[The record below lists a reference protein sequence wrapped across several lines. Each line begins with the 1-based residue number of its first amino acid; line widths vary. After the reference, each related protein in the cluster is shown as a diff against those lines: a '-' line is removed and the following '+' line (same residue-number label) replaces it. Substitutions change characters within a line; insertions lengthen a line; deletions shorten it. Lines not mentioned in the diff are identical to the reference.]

1 MITAPNIANTI
12 CYANTS
18 CGDAPT
24 FFAYRGAVKSEPK
37 SPEHAKVGHA
47 IYTERKAKGWSQDKL
62 AELVGVKSRQV
73 VQSWEAGKSMPKP
86 AEMRKLAAIFRNDD
100 LRAHSVIALAPARE
114 DRALYDVGHVA
125 RVPIISWVAASAFCG
140 SADPYP
146 VGNGEGYT
154 FVPGVSDRCYALR
167 VRGPSMQPRFSDG
180 DLIVVDPQREAKP
193 GDFVVVARD
202 AKEEATFKELARVD
216 GALWLKPLNQ
226 QFPAIPMPTDARI
239 CGVVVRR
246 IEEF

>member
-1 MITAPNIANTI
+1 MIAGATIANTF
-12 CYANTS
+12 CLANLC
-18 CGDAPT
+18 CGDSPS
-24 FFAYRGAVKSEPK
+24 FFAYRERVTIKAKSA
-37 SPEHAKVGHA
+37 EHERMATA
-47 IYTERKAKGWSQDKL
+47 IKTARKAKGYSQDKL
-62 AELVGVKSRQV
+62 AELVGVNSRQV
-73 VQSWEAGKSMPKP
+73 VQAWEAGRSMPKP
-86 AEMRKLAAIFRNDD
+86 AEMRKLAGLFFGDE
-100 LRAHSVIALAPARE
+100 LRERPLASLPSVRE
-114 DRALYDVGHVA
+114 DRALYDVGEVV
-125 RVPIISWVAASAFCG
+125 RVPIISWVAASAFAG

-167 VRGPSMQPRFSDG
+167 VRGPSMQPRFGDG

-202 AKEEATFKELARVD
+202 ATEEATFKELARVD
-216 GALWLKPLNQ
+216 GSLWLKPLNP